1 MPSHTPA
8 ERRKNRGKK
17 KLTVS
22 VTFSGPKRTTVKA
35 KRRMKK

>member
-8 ERRKNRGKK
+8 ERRKNKGKK

-22 VTFSGPKRTTVKA
+22 VTFSGNRRKSSAKKR
-35 KRRMKK
+35 KR